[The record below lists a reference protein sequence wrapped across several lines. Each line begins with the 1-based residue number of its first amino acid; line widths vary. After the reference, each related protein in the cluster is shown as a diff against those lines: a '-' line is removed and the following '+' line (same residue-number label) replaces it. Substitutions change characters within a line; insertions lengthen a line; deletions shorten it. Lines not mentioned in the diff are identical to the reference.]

1 MIRTVISMI
10 SMLFLAFQISINNLY
25 AQDYTQWQLPEDATA
40 RLGKGRILDMEY
52 SPDGS
57 ILAVATTVGIWIYD
71 TDTFKEQT
79 LLPMEDPYSQK
90 LHFNLDGSVLAV
102 KEIPGDR
109 ITYWDVTLPKM
120 KKTSRKESYFPHIS
134 TFSSDGNT
142 YLTKTLN
149 DIHVLDS
156 KTNTSKH
163 ILKGHQDYIGCLA
176 YSPDSKMIASGSD
189 DQTIRLWDVKTGKH
203 IRTLTGHENHITNL
217 SFNPDGSTLISVCK
231 DMTINFWDIASGEV
245 KLQLAIQ
252 GVMTNKIEP
261 KAKIT
266 KVFFSPKKNILAT
279 VDENRTIH
287 LWNTTT
293 GKLKCTFS
301 DNIQNKDSTEHAK
314 IVKNVLFSSDEKLVL
329 SLVNDHEIR
338 LWDIMSGKRIVFTG
352 NIGHLKNAAFSPDG
366 KTLVTGNYIGVIQIW
381 DIESRKNIKTIPNIR
396 ISQILHNYREYNT
409 YNMAF
414 AQNGEKFIT
423 TELDGTI
430 YLWDNIKKQ
439 LSTLREQNGRK
450 VLPLNSVLTSPDGD
464 TIATWSKSE
473 DHTIQLWNAVTGKHK
488 RTLKGYKRGNK
499 RVVFSTD
506 SSMLASWS
514 SYDDTTIRLWNVA
527 TGRHKKTLKGHKNL
541 IESVI
546 FSPNGNTLISH
557 GMNGTILIWDVKTG
571 KHKKT
576 LIDNGL
582 NIKSGTQA
590 VWTTVLEFN
599 SDGETLASGDINGII
614 HLWDVSSWTKMK
626 TLKGHVKAITSIKFS
641 PDDHSL
647 ASTSKDGTTRLWN
660 VDTCK
665 EKQTLSG
672 YEGTTWYVFFY
683 PNGLP
688 LVCEVNKNHISRYKE
703 IVNLWDLRNG
713 EKIKTL
719 SGHLSWI
726 PSISISRDG
735 NILASVSFDGT
746 VLLWDLTSIIQEF
759 DVE

>member
-1 MIRTVISMI
+1 MFVIVSLSLI
-10 SMLFLAFQISINNLY
+10 ILQIGIYNLN
-25 AQDYTQWQLPEDATA
+25 AQEYTQWELPDGAIA
-40 RLGKGRILDMEY
+40 RLGKGRINGMQY
-52 SPDGS
+52 SPNGS
-57 ILAVATTVGIWIYD
+57 ILAVSTRIGIWIYD
-71 TDTFKEQT
+71 TDTYTEQT
-79 LLPMEDPYSQK
+79 LLPIRNPYYSEAE

-109 ITYWDVTLPKM
+109 IIYWDVTLPKI

-142 YLTKTLN
+142 YLTKSGT

-163 ILKGHQDYIGCLA
+163 ILKGHEDYIGCFA
-176 YSPDSKMIASGSD
+176 YSPDSKIIASGSH
-189 DQTIRLWDVKTGKH
+189 DQTLRLWDVNSGKH
-203 IRTLTGHENHITNL
+203 IRTLTGHESDITEL
-217 SFNPDGSTLISVCK
+217 SFSPDGSTLISVSR
-231 DMTINFWDIASGEV
+231 DMTINLWNTTSGEL

-252 GVMTNKIEP
+252 GMMTTKIEP

-279 VDENRTIH
+279 ADENRTIH

-293 GKLKCTFS
+293 GELQHTFS
-301 DNIQNKDSTEHAK
+301 DNMKENKDTGY
-314 IVKNVLFSSDEKLVL
+314 VKRVESVLFSPDEKLVL
-329 SLVNDHEIR
+329 SLVNDHKIR
-338 LWDIMSGKRIVFTG
+338 LWDIMSGKRISFTG
-352 NIGHLKNAAFSPDG
+352 YIGHLNSASFSPDS
-366 KTLVTGNYIGVIQIW
+366 KILVTGDSAGVIKFW
-381 DIESRKNIKTIPNIR
+381 DIESGKTIWTVPNISIMQSL
-396 ISQILHNYREYNT
+396 ISYEKYTT

-423 TELDGTI
+423 TELDGTV
-430 YLWDNIKKQ
+430 YLWDNVKKQ
-439 LSTLREQNGRK
+439 FGTLRKQNGRK
-450 VLPLNSVLTSPDGD
+450 VLPLNSVSTSPDGD

-473 DHTIQLWNAVTGKHK
+473 DQTIRLWNAVTGKHK

-527 TGRHKKTLKGHKNL
+527 TGRHKKTLKGHDNL

-557 GMNGTILIWDVKTG
+557 GTNGTILIWDVKTG
-571 KHKKT
+571 KQKKT

-599 SDGETLASGDINGII
+599 SDGEMLASGDINGII

-626 TLKGHVKAITSIKFS
+626 TLKGHVNAITSIKFS
-641 PDDHSL
+641 PDGYSL
-647 ASTSKDGTTRLWN
+647 ASTSKDGTARLWN
-660 VDTCK
+660 VDTGK

-683 PNGLP
+683 PNGMP
-688 LVCEVNKNHISRYKE
+688 LACEVKYFGSR
-703 IVNLWDLRNG
+703 IRRTVNLWDLRNG
-713 EKIKTL
+713 ELKKTL
-719 SGHLSWI
+719 SGHSSMITSVLFSD
-726 PSISISRDG
+726 DG
-735 NILASVSFDGT
+735 NTLASTSFDDT
-746 VLLWDLTSIIQEF
+746 VLLWDLTPIIQEF